1 MEENKKQTTLTQKDY
16 QKKYDKKTKMVS
28 VKYVLSDMSDHDRLM
43 DYLKRTDQT
52 ANSFIKK
59 LINGFFEKGYDRY
72 SSYPI
77 PKEYEKREYYKFDCI
92 SDENFEKLKE
102 ILRGDEEK
110 YNMVLDYYDSCIK
123 DEIEYAFEDK
133 GGEFEEWVDFFEESI
148 NNGEVDLNLS
158 GRDFKKMIG
167 ESMSQIIKEIFC
179 G

>member
-16 QKKYDKKTKMVS
+16 QKKYDNKTKMVS
-28 VKYVLSDMSDHDRLM
+28 IKYVLSDMSDHDRLM

-52 ANSFIKK
+52 AYCFIKK
-59 LINGFFEKGYDRY
+59 LINGFFEKGYDGY

-92 SDENFEKLKE
+92 SDEYFEKLKK

-158 GRDFKKMIG
+158 GRDFKNMIG

>member
-52 ANSFIKK
+52 ANSFIKR
-59 LINGFFEKGYDRY
+59 LINGFFEKGYDKY
-72 SSYPI
+72 SYPI
-77 PKEYEKREYYKFDCI
+77 PKEYEKRAYYKFYCI
-92 SDENFEKLKE
+92 IDECFE
-102 ILRGDEEK
+102 ILKKALGDDEEK
-110 YNMVLDYYDSCIK
+110 YNMILDYYDHCIK
-123 DEIEYAFEDK
+123 DELEYAFEEK
-133 GGEFEEWVDFFEESI
+133 GGEFEEWVDFFEESV
-148 NNGEVDLNLS
+148 NSGEVNLNLS

-167 ESMSQIIKEIFC
+167 ESMSQIIREIFY